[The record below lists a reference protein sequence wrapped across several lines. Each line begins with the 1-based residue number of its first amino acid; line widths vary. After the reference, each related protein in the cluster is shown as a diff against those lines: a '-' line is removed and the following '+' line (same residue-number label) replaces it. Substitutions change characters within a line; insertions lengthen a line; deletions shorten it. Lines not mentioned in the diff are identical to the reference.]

1 MKVAVC
7 AKYVPVVARIRF
19 DYEQKTIIREGVPS
33 EVNSFDMLGIIRA
46 AELKSEGVDEIVAV
60 SMGPPQ
66 AREGLLQCL
75 AMGADRGVLITD
87 RALAGSD
94 TLATARALALALAR
108 ESADLIIC
116 GRNSSD
122 SETGQVGPEV
132 AELMDLPHISQVSKL
147 EYRPDS
153 NTILVERVTD
163 EGYQVVECRLPALV
177 CVTEGVA
184 EEQFPTRDKMAEAQE
199 KPLDEVSCSGLT
211 SDLSQFGTEG
221 SPTWV
226 DDIRLVEPNRL
237 GVIVEEED
245 PAAAASQLAE
255 LFAERL
261 KELAAQDGN
270 APASGPFPRYPA
282 DRGRSIWVVAETTQ
296 SGLRRVTLEMLGK
309 ARELTAITRSEVVA
323 VLIGTAETALVNELV
338 SQGADRVLVL
348 DNTGKGPVWGRAVV
362 QALGSALQAA
372 TPYAALFAATA
383 DGRDLAARVA
393 AALGLGLTGD
403 AIDLEID
410 DQGRLVQLKPALGG
424 NVVAPI
430 LSKTLPNMVTL
441 RAGLLDPIQ
450 PESGI
455 DPVVEN
461 VGVQSF
467 QGPEAV
473 LLEEHIQEDL
483 GSIELSQAQVV
494 MGVGM
499 GIGGE
504 DGLREVQELARLIG
518 ATLATTRDVVHAG
531 WLPHQIQVGIS
542 GRTISPKVYLAVG
555 IRGAFNH
562 TVGIQ
567 KAGIIV
573 AVNQTRRHTIF
584 RSADFG
590 VVGDW
595 HTFLPPL
602 VEALR
607 PVLAAISP
615 SS

>member
-33 EVNSFDMLGIIRA
+33 EVNSFDMLGIVRA
-46 AELKSEGVDEIVAV
+46 AELKGEGVDEIVAV

-75 AMGADRGVLITD
+75 AMGADRGVLVTD

-94 TLATARALALALAR
+94 TLATARALALALAK
-108 ESADLIIC
+108 ESPDLIIC

-147 EYRPDS
+147 DYRADS
-153 NTILVERVTD
+153 NTIVAERVTD
-163 EGYQVVECRLPALV
+163 EGYQVVECPLPALV

-184 EEQFPTRDKMAEAQE
+184 EEQFPTRDKMTEAQE
-199 KPLDEVSCSGLT
+199 KPLDEVSCSDLT
-211 SDLSQFGTEG
+211 SDLTQFGVEG

-226 DDIRLVEPNRL
+226 DDIRLVEPARL

-245 PAAAASQLAE
+245 PAEAAKQVAAL
-255 LFAERL
+255 LGERL
-261 KELAAQDGN
+261 KELAADSGN
-270 APASGPFPRYPA
+270 PVASGPLPRYVSQTEK
-282 DRGRSIWVVAETTQ
+282 SIWVVAETTR

-309 ARELTAITRSEVVA
+309 ARELTTVTQSEVAA
-323 VLIGTAETALVNELV
+323 VLIGEPQTALVDELT
-338 SQGADRVLVL
+338 SQGADRVIVL
-348 DNTGKGPVWGRAVV
+348 DNTGKGPVWGRSVV
-362 QALGSALQAA
+362 QALCSAVQQA
-372 TPYAALFAATA
+372 TPYAVLFAATA

-393 AALGLGLTGD
+393 AALSLGLTGD

-410 DQGRLVQLKPALGG
+410 EQGRLVQLKPALGG

-430 LSKTLPNMVTL
+430 LSKTLPNLVTL
-441 RAGLLDPIQ
+441 RAGLLDPAE
-450 PESGI
+450 PEVGFQSTI
-455 DPVVEN
+455 HRVE
-461 VGVQSF
+461 V
-467 QGPEAV
+467 PEFAGRESA

-483 GSIELSQAQVV
+483 GSIELSQAKVV

-499 GIGGE
+499 GIGGAE
-504 DGLREVQELARLIG
+504 GLQEVQELARSLG

-602 VEALR
+602 VEALK
-607 PVLAAISP
+607 PALEGV
-615 SS
+615 

>member
-33 EVNSFDMLGIIRA
+33 EVNSFDMLGIVRA
-46 AELKSEGVDEIVAV
+46 AELKGEGVDEIVAV

-75 AMGADRGVLITD
+75 AMGADRGVLVTD

-94 TLATARALALALAR
+94 TLATARALALALAK
-108 ESADLIIC
+108 ESPDLIIC

-147 EYRPDS
+147 DYRADS
-153 NTILVERVTD
+153 NTIVAERVTD
-163 EGYQVVECRLPALV
+163 EGYQVVECPLPALV

-184 EEQFPTRDKMAEAQE
+184 EEQFPTRDKMAEAEE
-199 KPLDEVSCSGLT
+199 KPLDEVSCSDLT
-211 SDLSQFGTEG
+211 SDLTQFGVEG

-226 DDIRLVEPNRL
+226 DDIRLVEPARL

-245 PAAAASQLAE
+245 PAEAAKQVAAL
-255 LFAERL
+255 LGERL
-261 KELAAQDGN
+261 KELAADSVK
-270 APASGPFPRYPA
+270 PVASGPLPRYA
-282 DRGRSIWVVAETTQ
+282 SQTEKSIWVVAETTR

-309 ARELTAITRSEVVA
+309 ARELTTVTQSEVAA
-323 VLIGTAETALVNELV
+323 VLIGKPQTELV
-338 SQGADRVLVL
+338 DELTSQGADRVIVL
-348 DNTGKGPVWGRAVV
+348 DNTGKGPVWGRSVV
-362 QALGSALQAA
+362 QALCSAVQQA
-372 TPYAALFAATA
+372 TPYAVLFAATA

-393 AALGLGLTGD
+393 AALSLGLTGD

-410 DQGRLVQLKPALGG
+410 EQGRLVQLKPALGG

-430 LSKTLPNMVTL
+430 LSKTLPNLVTL
-441 RAGLLDPIQ
+441 RAGLLDPAE
-450 PESGI
+450 PEVGFRSTI
-455 DPVVEN
+455 HRVE
-461 VGVQSF
+461 V
-467 QGPEAV
+467 PEFAGREPA

-499 GIGGE
+499 GIGGAE
-504 DGLREVQELARLIG
+504 GLQEVQELARSLG

-602 VEALR
+602 VEALK
-607 PVLAAISP
+607 PTLEGV
-615 SS
+615 